1 VCHRFER
8 TTGNRTCQQECF
20 QGVGVSPTSGVA
32 VRGCN
37 LRAFA
42 LMEPHARPKADPIS
56 RRRVPANRDELNSAV
71 ASSRPMLRRPDPS
84 SCPHNMGRPW
94 AMISES
100 SAVSISRYG
109 ADNLGIGGE
118 PAERLLGAGYAVVD
132 ADLKD
137 ATTRPAQCHLGVW
150 SDLADQV
157 RRLTG
162 ARFIVSLT
170 AVLDFNAHP
179 SIHCL
184 WERSATT
191 KPSVRLFWQQ
201 VQGVAHRISEHEPQF
216 EEA

>member
-1 VCHRFER
+1 
-8 TTGNRTCQQECF
+8 
-20 QGVGVSPTSGVA
+20 
-32 VRGCN
+32 
-37 LRAFA
+37 
-42 LMEPHARPKADPIS
+42 
-56 RRRVPANRDELNSAV
+56 
-71 ASSRPMLRRPDPS
+71 
-84 SCPHNMGRPW
+84 
-94 AMISES
+94 MISES